1 MNGPKTARRK
11 TAVGDNWTLA
21 CWQIS
26 AWARR
31 RRWYSV
37 QKAERRIM
45 TSSSK
50 LSSAKR
56 CFWLGLDPCLPSERV
71 QQRFAYVHVLF
82 HGIPDCGW
90 YDQRRLLVRD
100 PGDSKL
106 SEWHVGLQRQQL
118 KLTCKISRRLCLP
131 RRYPSSFHDIFLFRK
146 RKKKDHIQIELFGV
160 REGHLAGWVLGG
172 IFWFNGGSA
181 VKGG

>member
-1 MNGPKTARRK
+1 MGQRPHAAKRPSVTIELWLAGK
-11 TAVGDNWTLA
+11 SAHEPEGDD
-21 CWQIS
+21 I
-26 AWARR
+26 
-31 RRWYSV
+31 YSV